1 VYYFSDEAQAPASHS
16 KPPALYHEPVLDQL
30 LKDIKKGL
38 AEGGVLAKSSVSDGE
53 WLDKRIFL
61 NTMPRMLSY
70 NEVKPGVAVLVEG
83 EPYVCTWNNIMQKQ
97 QRRPVNQTK
106 LRHLIRGNSIEY
118 SFQQS
123 DKLQEAEI
131 ETKPAVFIYERNG
144 EWFFH
149 DAKDKSKRFS
159 VSDEMM
165 GDSGKFLKGN
175 TEVETLWFDEK
186 LFRVKLP
193 VKVEL
198 KVTEAPPDVRGNTAQ
213 GGSKVVELE
222 TGVSLDVPMFVK
234 LGDVIRIN
242 TETGEYVE
250 RV

>member
-1 VYYFSDEAQAPASHS
+1 
-16 KPPALYHEPVLDQL
+16 
-30 LKDIKKGL
+30 
-38 AEGGVLAKSSVSDGE
+38 
-53 WLDKRIFL
+53 
-61 NTMPRMLSY
+61 MLSY
-70 NEVKPGVAVLVEG
+70 NEIKPGVAVLVGG
-83 EPYVCTWNNIMQKQ
+83 EPYVCTWNNIMKKQ

-106 LRHLIRGNSIEY
+106 LRHIIKGNSIEY

-123 DKLQEAEI
+123 DKLEEAEI
-131 ETKPAVFIYERNG
+131 EKRPAVFIYERNG

-159 VSDEMM
+159 VTEAEM
-165 GDSGKFLKGN
+165 GESGHFLKGN
-175 TEVETLWFDEK
+175 TEVETLWFNDK

-193 VKVEL
+193 IKMEL

-213 GGSKVVELE
+213 GGSKIVTLE
-222 TGVSLDVPMFVK
+222 TGATINVPMFVK

-242 TETGEYVE
+242 TETGEYAE

>member
-1 VYYFSDEAQAPASHS
+1 M
-16 KPPALYHEPVLDQL
+16 
-30 LKDIKKGL
+30 
-38 AEGGVLAKSSVSDGE
+38 
-53 WLDKRIFL
+53 L
-61 NTMPRMLSY
+61 NY

-106 LRHLIRGNSIEY
+106 LRHIIRGNVIEY

-131 ETKPAVFIYERNG
+131 ESKPAVFIFHDARKG
-144 EWFFH
+144 EWVFH
-149 DAKDKSKRFS
+149 DAKNRSERFS
-159 VSDEMM
+159 VDDEKI
-165 GDSGKFLKGN
+165 GESGRFLKAN
-175 TEVETLWFDEK
+175 TEVETKWFEGN
-186 LFRVKLP
+186 LFRVTLP
-193 VKVEL
+193 IKVEL

-213 GGSKVVELE
+213 GGSKIVTVE
-222 TGVSLDVPMFVK
+222 TGATIDAPMFVK
-234 LGDVIRIN
+234 EGDIVRIN

>member
-1 VYYFSDEAQAPASHS
+1 
-16 KPPALYHEPVLDQL
+16 
-30 LKDIKKGL
+30 
-38 AEGGVLAKSSVSDGE
+38 
-53 WLDKRIFL
+53 
-61 NTMPRMLSY
+61 MLSY
-70 NEVKPGVAVLVEG
+70 NEVKPGVAVLIEG

-106 LRHLIRGNSIEY
+106 MRHLIKGNSIEH
-118 SFQQS
+118 SFQQA

-131 ETKPAVFIYERNG
+131 ETRPAVFIYARNG

-149 DAKDKSKRFS
+149 DIKDKSKRFS
-159 VSDEMM
+159 VTDEMM

-175 TEVETLWFDEK
+175 TGVETLWFDEK

-198 KVTEAPPDVRGNTAQ
+198 KVTEAPPNTRGSTAQ
-213 GGSKVVELE
+213 GGSKVVALE
-222 TGVSLDVPMFVK
+222 TGAPLDVPMFVN
-234 LGDVIRIN
+234 LGDVIRVN

>member
-1 VYYFSDEAQAPASHS
+1 
-16 KPPALYHEPVLDQL
+16 
-30 LKDIKKGL
+30 
-38 AEGGVLAKSSVSDGE
+38 
-53 WLDKRIFL
+53 
-61 NTMPRMLSY
+61 MLSY
-70 NEVKPGVAVLVEG
+70 NDIKPGVAVIIEG

-106 LRHLIRGNSIEY
+106 LKHLIRGNTIEH

-149 DAKDKSKRFS
+149 DVKDKSKRFS
-159 VSDEMM
+159 VSEELV
-165 GDSGKFLKGN
+165 GESAQFLKGN
-175 TEVETLWFDEK
+175 TAVDTLWFEGS

-193 VKVEL
+193 IKVEL
-198 KVTEAPPDVRGNTAQ
+198 KVKEAPPNTRGNTAQ
-213 GGSKVVELE
+213 GGSKVVTLE
-222 TGVSLDVPMFVK
+222 TGATLDVPMFVNE
-234 LGDVIRIN
+234 GDIVRIN

-250 RV
+250 RA

>member
-1 VYYFSDEAQAPASHS
+1 M
-16 KPPALYHEPVLDQL
+16 
-30 LKDIKKGL
+30 
-38 AEGGVLAKSSVSDGE
+38 
-53 WLDKRIFL
+53 L
-61 NTMPRMLSY
+61 NY

-83 EPYVCTWNNIMQKQ
+83 EPYMCTWNNIMQKQ

-106 LRHLIRGNSIEY
+106 LRHLIRGNVIEY

-149 DAKDKSKRFS
+149 DSKDKSKRFS
-159 VSDEMM
+159 VSEELV
-165 GDSGKFLKGN
+165 GESGKFLKPN
-175 TEVETLWFDEK
+175 TEIETLSFEGK

-193 VKVEL
+193 IKVDL
-198 KVTEAPPDVRGNTAQ
+198 KVKEAPPNVRGNTAQ
-213 GGSKVVELE
+213 GGTKIVTVE
-222 TGVSLDVPMFVK
+222 TGATINAPLFIEE
-234 LGDVIRIN
+234 GDVVRIN

-250 RV
+250 RA

>member
-1 VYYFSDEAQAPASHS
+1 M
-16 KPPALYHEPVLDQL
+16 
-30 LKDIKKGL
+30 
-38 AEGGVLAKSSVSDGE
+38 
-53 WLDKRIFL
+53 L
-61 NTMPRMLSY
+61 NY
-70 NEVKPGVAVLVEG
+70 NDVKPGVAVLIDG

-106 LRHLIRGNSIEY
+106 MRHLIKGNSIEH
-118 SFQQS
+118 SFQQA

-131 ETKPAVFIYERNG
+131 ETKTAVFIYERKG

-149 DAKDKSKRFS
+149 DASDKSKRFT
-159 VSDEMM
+159 VTEEMV
-165 GDSGKFLKGN
+165 GDSGKFLKDN

-213 GGSKVVELE
+213 GGSKIVELE
-222 TGVSLDVPMFVK
+222 TGTSINVPMFVK
-234 LGDVIRIN
+234 QGDVIRIN